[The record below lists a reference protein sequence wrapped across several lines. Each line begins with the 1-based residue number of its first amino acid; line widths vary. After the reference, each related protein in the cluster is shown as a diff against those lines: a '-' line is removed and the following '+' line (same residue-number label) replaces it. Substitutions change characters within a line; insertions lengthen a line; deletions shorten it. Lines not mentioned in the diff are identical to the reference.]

1 MFKINQANL
10 EKSHQTPW
18 LIIDLTMLALLILN
32 LSLIIFDSLFAVA
45 SIKSLLTEHIPGF
58 VKAYQPIHDNFLL
71 LDLAFVAIFLA
82 EFFVRWIAAVKNKE
96 YLRWYFFPFI
106 HWYDLVGCIPV
117 GAARIFRLLRIISIL
132 HRLHKY
138 RIIDLK
144 NSAIFRFFHFYYDVF
159 IEELSDR
166 IVVKVLSDVQ
176 QDISGGSNLVDQI
189 QDQVL
194 APRKV
199 VLHHW
204 VSSLASHIGDSIEDQ
219 QVGESVREHIA
230 SSVSKAVR
238 GNAQVQTLTYVPVV
252 GSGIER
258 ILETAIADIVVQA
271 VVNIL
276 KDMTPNRVGDIL
288 EHGLTAPTLAE
299 KELNIEILD
308 IVNES
313 LELVKEHVATQQ
325 WKQKLD

>member
-45 SIKSLLTEHIPGF
+45 SIKSLLTENIPGF
-58 VKAYQPIHDNFLL
+58 VKAYQPVHDNFLL

-144 NSAIFRFFHFYYDVF
+144 NSAIFRFFRFYYDVF

-230 SSVSKAVR
+230 TSVSKAVR